1 MMSQV
6 EGFAHDAAAV
16 KGDTPATGAWDFGDQ
31 TVSAEAAK
39 DAADF
44 GASFLGSF
52 PHFRKWGVEA
62 SRARISLLAKPR
74 RQ

>member
-1 MMSQV
+1 MMPQV

-16 KGDTPATGAWDFGDQ
+16 NGDAPATGAWNLGDQ

-44 GASFLGSF
+44 GASLLGFVST
-52 PHFRKWGVEA
+52 
-62 SRARISLLAKPR
+62 PR
-74 RQ
+74 QMER

>member
-1 MMSQV
+1 MMPQV

-16 KGDTPATGAWDFGDQ
+16 TGDTPATGAWNLGDQ

-44 GASFLGSF
+44 GASLFGFVSTLPQMG
-52 PHFRKWGVEA
+52 R
-62 SRARISLLAKPR
+62 
-74 RQ
+74 